1 MPLQQTSNVSY
12 KVADK
17 VHKNMNDN
25 IYGAYF
31 FEF

>member
-1 MPLQQTSNVSY
+1 MPLQQKSNVSY

-17 VHKNMNDN
+17 VHKKINN